1 MQALRNLTWWL
12 TGLTTLVGFTLVL
25 LLSNLLAGQ
34 FWEVPRTAIICVY
47 VGLFLGFVNKISLFR
62 LGETLVHEIG
72 HAQMVALTFGRVAY
86 IRVERDTSGVTLH
99 RQSFIFRRLV
109 TALIALFGPISSAVL
124 FLVTAR
130 LVASELTAYWAIG
143 LGIFIALILITTVR
157 NLWGWITGLALLAAL
172 YLVLEASGYIAPQL
186 LSSESLVTTNNLLVD
201 VILAVTAFNLGSAL
215 QYSINFRKAQ
225 NPTSDEYK
233 FAKALFL
240 PGFIGGYI
248 IILVQL
254 LLTWVGLSYLLG
266 WASPLEA
273 GRFI

>member
-1 MQALRNLTWWL
+1 MQALRNVTWWL
-12 TGLTTLVGFTLVL
+12 TGLTTIVGFTLVL

-47 VGLFLGFVNKISLFR
+47 LGLFLGYVNKVSLFR

-72 HAQMVALTFGRVAY
+72 HAQMVALTLGRVAY

-99 RQSFIFRRLV
+99 RQGFLFRRLA
-109 TALIALFGPISSAVL
+109 TALIALCGPISSAVL
-124 FLVTAR
+124 FIVTAR

-157 NLWGWITGLALLAAL
+157 NVWGWITGLTLLGAL
-172 YLVLEASGYIAPQL
+172 YLVLEASGYIAPKL
-186 LSSESLVTTNNLLVD
+186 LSSESLVTTNNLLVN
-201 VILAVTAFNLGSAL
+201 VILGVTAFNLGSAL
-215 QYSINFRKAQ
+215 QYSITFRKAQ
-225 NPTSDEYK
+225 NPTSDEHK
-233 FAKALFL
+233 FSKALFL

-254 LLTWVGLSYLLG
+254 FLTWVGLSYLLG
-266 WASPLEA
+266 WASPLEV

>member
-99 RQSFIFRRLV
+99 RQSFIFKRLV

>member
-34 FWEVPRTAIICVY
+34 FWEVPRTALICVY
-47 VGLFLGFVNKISLFR
+47 VGLFLGFVNKVSLFR

-86 IRVERDTSGVTLH
+86 IRVERVTSGVTLH
-99 RQSFIFRRLV
+99 RQSFLFRRLA
-109 TALIALFGPISSAVL
+109 TALIALCGPISSAVL

-157 NLWGWITGLALLAAL
+157 NLWGWITGLTLLGAL
-172 YLVLEASGYIAPQL
+172 YLVLEASGYIAPKL

-201 VILAVTAFNLGSAL
+201 VILGVTAFNLGSAL
-215 QYSINFRKAQ
+215 QYSITFRRAQ

-233 FAKALFL
+233 FSRALFL

-248 IILVQL
+248 IIAIQL
-254 LLTWVGLSYLLG
+254 ILTWIGLSYLLG
-266 WASPLEA
+266 WTSALSI
-273 GRFI
+273 GRLI

>member
-47 VGLFLGFVNKISLFR
+47 AGLFLGFVNKVSLFR

-72 HAQMVALTFGRVAY
+72 HAQMVALTFGRVSY

-99 RQSFIFRRLV
+99 RQSFLFKRLA

-124 FLVTAR
+124 FLITAR

-157 NLWGWITGLALLAAL
+157 NLWGWITGLTLLGAL
-172 YLVLEASGYIAPQL
+172 YLVLEASGYIAPKL
-186 LSSESLVTTNNLLVD
+186 LSAESLVTTNNLLVD
-201 VILAVTAFNLGSAL
+201 VILGVTAFNLGSAL
-215 QYSINFRKAQ
+215 QYSINYRKAQ

-233 FAKALFL
+233 FSKALFL
-240 PGFIGGYI
+240 PGVIGGYI

-254 LLTWVGLSYLLG
+254 FLTWVGLSYLLG
-266 WASPLEA
+266 WASPFEV